1 MKLVNW
7 NVARANPHSK
17 ESSVFTRAEKI
28 RNRID
33 RHLPEIVC
41 LTEANL
47 GFFKDGHEISS
58 GPDYGCG
65 YQESSRKVLLW
76 SKESW
81 EPRERVDDTGDARM
95 PPGRFISGVTRTSVG
110 VVTVIGLCIP
120 WEHSQSGA
128 RYSGERREPWEDHEL
143 YLKHL
148 AGVLARAPSER
159 LVVMGDFNQEI
170 SKSGRTRSRRANLLR
185 QAIPRHMKVVT
196 SCGRSTID
204 HIAISADMEVAAE
217 DVISIPGASARAR
230 SGVVADVLVRGS

>member
-7 NVARANPHSK
+7 NVAGANPHS
-17 ESSVFTRAEKI
+17 EQSSVVTRAAEI
-28 RNRID
+28 RNQID

-41 LTEANL
+41 LTKANL

-65 YQESSRKVLLW
+65 YQENRRKVLLW

-81 EPRERVDDTGDARM
+81 ERVDDTGDARM

-120 WEHSQSGA
+120 WKDSQSGA

-159 LVVMGDFNQEI
+159 LVVMGDFNQKI
-170 SKSGRTRSRRANLLR
+170 SKSGRTRSCRANLLR
-185 QAIPRHMKVVT
+185 QAILRHRKVVT
-196 SCGRSTID
+196 SRGRSTID
-204 HIAISADMEVAAE
+204 HIVISADMEVAPE
-217 DVISIPGASARAR
+217 GVIGIIPGASARAR
-230 SGVVADVLVRGS
+230 YGVVADVLVRGS